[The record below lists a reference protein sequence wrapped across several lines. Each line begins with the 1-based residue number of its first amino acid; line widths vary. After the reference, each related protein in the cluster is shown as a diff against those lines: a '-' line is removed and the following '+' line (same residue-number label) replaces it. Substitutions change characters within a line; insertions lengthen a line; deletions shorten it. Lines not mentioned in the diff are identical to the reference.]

1 MPRIN
6 IYEVDETSGGS
17 QNISTDVVYIP
28 GFVADPTL
36 AQNAPVLCR
45 TLTEFE
51 TLFGDE
57 PFRFSDGVT
66 LPFSV
71 SGTTTQVAVV
81 NKGDCDKSYLMA
93 RELLNRGFTVMYD
106 TIHKEGSSQGTATRE
121 FIRTLDAD
129 TSGFTTDILWSDL
142 ISAEI
147 SVAFEGSTATK
158 SENKEGNSFTVTASA
173 NSVSASVTVSKS
185 GDYVSLSNITALQS
199 GIIKSITVK
208 VVYATEDAGYA
219 PASLDYFY
227 ANVAERIDKLID
239 RGEYTI
245 KFITTGGYPAFE
257 YETGSVNLAKEM
269 LTVAAIRGDAVAIID
284 HCNIPDRA
292 LTGDGSV
299 YKAVNSFVASNYN
312 TADSVYIGTNGDV
325 TLADGAE
332 IKGLTIVNNTV
343 PQYSAMFTPW
353 ASYALNVPDDW
364 YPTDESTSKSINEF
378 ALPASFAY
386 FNSMAESNKT
396 NPDWLAIA
404 GVTRGLVPQI
414 KRLLTTERLSNTI
427 ANSYQPKGDEGGDVA
442 VAINAITNIRPYG
455 LTIWGNR
462 TLKNNALK
470 NGLTA
475 TSFLN
480 TRNMVSDVKKVCY
493 TTAKALMFE
502 QNSNVLWLS
511 FKAGII
517 PLLDQLKSGNGI
529 SGYKILQQPTTE
541 KAKLAAIIKLYPV
554 YAVEEFDITI
564 VLSDEDVTVA

>member
-28 GFVADPTL
+28 GFVADPTK

-51 TLFGDE
+51 TLFGNV
-57 PFRFSDGVT
+57 PFRFSADVT
-66 LPFSV
+66 EDFGDNEDV
-71 SGTTTQVAVV
+71 VVA
-81 NKGDCDKSYLMA
+81 KKDDCDKSYLMA
-93 RELLNRGFTVMYD
+93 RELLNRGFMVMYD
-106 TIHKEGSSQGTATRE
+106 TIQDGA
-121 FIRTLDAD
+121 
-129 TSGFTTDILWSDL
+129 
-142 ISAEI
+142 
-147 SVAFEGSTATK
+147 
-158 SENKEGNSFTVTASA
+158 
-173 NSVSASVTVSKS
+173 
-185 GDYVSLSNITALQS
+185 
-199 GIIKSITVK
+199 
-208 VVYATEDAGYA
+208 
-219 PASLDYFY
+219 ASLAYFY
-227 ANVAERIDKLID
+227 ANIANRIDELKD
-239 RGEYTI
+239 KGEYTI

-257 YETGSVNLAKEM
+257 YDSNSIVDKM
-269 LTVAAIRGDAVAIID
+269 LEVCVTRGDAVAVID
-284 HCNIPDRA
+284 HCNLPDRA
-292 LTGDGSV
+292 LTGTGSAYEAV
-299 YKAVNSFVASNYN
+299 CDYIEGMQQDTSKAKYPEF
-312 TADSVYIGTNGDV
+312 
-325 TLADGAE
+325 GA
-332 IKGLTIVNNTV
+332 V
-343 PQYSAMFTPW
+343 FTPW
-353 ASYALNVPDDW
+353 ATYALNVPDSW
-364 YPTDESTSKSINEF
+364 YPTDESTGKSINEF

-502 QNSNVLWLS
+502 QNSNILWLS